1 MATVDYRY
9 GALYVAENAQD
20 FGVIDAALKR
30 LDPRLFLER
39 QLTIEEEMVWT
50 VNLDV
55 GDQVPVWVLDWRD
68 SNDKPIDMPTFGI
81 VEEVKRMMQ
90 RGPVSNEDHRRRN
103 AELRAKRRRDYEE
116 AVSELAREH
125 LRAHTV
131 KTFTFFDRTDERN
144 HARHARR
151 EARLRES
158 DRLVA

>member
-9 GALYVAENAQD
+9 GALYVAEDAQD
-20 FGVIDAALKR
+20 HRVIDQALKR
-30 LDPRLFLER
+30 LDSRLFLER
-39 QLTIEEEMVWT
+39 QCTIDNEFVWT

-68 SNDKPIDMPTFGI
+68 SDEQAIELPTFGI

-103 AELRAKRRRDYEE
+103 AELRARRRREFDE
-116 AVSELAREH
+116 AVAEIAREH
-125 LRAHTV
+125 IRAHTV
-131 KTFTFFDRTDERN
+131 KSFTFFDRQRPVN

-151 EARLRES
+151 EQRLRDS